1 VTVVLDIDPTTA
13 HRSVGWAL
21 ADPRLGWTVC
31 GIRFA
36 WAEPRKG
43 QRAARCRACWG

>member
-1 VTVVLDIDPTTA
+1 MTIVLDVDPTTA
-13 HRSVGWAL
+13 HRFARPD
-21 ADPRLGWTVC
+21 ADPRLGFTVC

-43 QRAARCRACWG
+43 LRAARCRACWG